1 MGNRQTWPQIRQ
13 NEAYRGRWVALDQCQ
28 YDSRSG
34 QPVGGSVVDS
44 DEDLAEL
51 CGRLQE
57 CNNRHCAIMF
67 CDDVPESEPL
77 SSRPTPTPL
86 PRPYTH

>member
-1 MGNRQTWPQIRQ
+1 M
-13 NEAYRGRWVALDQCQ
+13 ALDQCQ

-34 QPVGGSVVDS
+34 QPVEGFVVDA

-57 CNNRHCAIMF
+57 SNNRHCAILF
-67 CDDVPESEPL
+67 CDEACEPEPV
-77 SSRPTPTPL
+77 SSRPNPTPL